1 MEKYSPQNCQIL
13 PLKCEI
19 SPQLRDISSHHSN
32 FPPHIYF
39 KTLKSEQAQMSYVT
53 TPELIVSDT
62 EDNCLEF
69 YYHLDGID
77 TGAFVII
84 ANALDTPFSEI
95 AQEGNIPAQRGGQ
108 VIVIYQT
115 RTVTSEWKR
124 TLITFSPKRLGQ
136 KNGDRVNFSL
146 IYRDVRG
153 PKGDFGKFSLNDTES
168 RIIPDE

>member
-1 MEKYSPQNCQIL
+1 MQNRNEPLNCHVDSPMFDHLIFTPYIL
-13 PLKCEI
+13 
-19 SPQLRDISSHHSN
+19 R
-32 FPPHIYF
+32 
-39 KTLKSEQAQMSYVT
+39 TLKSEQAQMSYVT

-77 TGAFVII
+77 SGAFVII

-95 AQEGNIPAQRGGQ
+95 PQEGNIPAQRGGQ

-153 PKGDFGKFSLNDTES
+153 PKGDFGKFSFHS
-168 RIIPDE
+168 FFSFQ